1 MIAKAQA
8 DMEYGA
14 YARKMSQTVDI
25 LELTTILLILA
36 SFFSIVNLRFLKLP
50 MTIGLMI
57 LAIALSIVIL
67 IFGFFFPTFLDI
79 AYTITESFDFN
90 FMLMNVMLPFLL
102 FAGAMSINVHIL
114 RKDKLTILLL
124 ASFGVLFSTY
134 VVGSL
139 TYYLLN
145 APMFG
150 LSSLGITYLD
160 CLLFGSL
167 IAPTDPIAVLS
178 IIKRMKLSLVTE
190 TRIAGESLFNDGIGV
205 VVFLTLLGAKT
216 TGAEVT
222 LDSVGVLFFT
232 EVIGG
237 LALGAIVGY
246 FGLKLVRYIENEH
259 VELEVLITLAL
270 VLFVS
275 VIATRYH
282 LSGPLGVVIL
292 GLYLNK
298 HIKEKDGNGD
308 SELAMGDY
316 VYKFW
321 HLLDE
326 TLNAILFILIG
337 LEIILIFDSF
347 NLVYLALSVITIVLV
362 VLSRYIGVSVP
373 IVFLSRF
380 RDFEENTAKIITW
393 GGLRGGL
400 SIALALN
407 LPDDM
412 GDVKSLILILTYA
425 VVLFT
430 ILVQGLTMEKIVNKK

>member
-1 MIAKAQA
+1 
-8 DMEYGA
+8 MEELNQGYNLIENK
-14 YARKMSQTVDI
+14 RLDI

-139 TYYLLN
+139 NYYLLN

-190 TRIAGESLFNDGIGV
+190 TRIAGGSLFNDGIGV
-205 VVFLTLLGAKT
+205 VVFLTLLGANT
-216 TGAEVT
+216 TGAEVP

-316 VYKFW
+316 VYKLW
-321 HLLDE
+321 NLLDE

-347 NLVYLALSVITIVLV
+347 NLVYLALSIITIVLV